1 MNNMFA
7 IQNTITQE
15 VLNKLGNN
23 CMVSH
28 NIWERQVRN
37 VVRSNIRPDYSIEEK
52 DSLVNTC
59 IDILLR
65 CSKEITEVHG
75 RH

>member
-28 NIWERQVRN
+28 NIWERQVWN

-52 DSLVNTC
+52 DSLINTC

-65 CSKEITEVHG
+65 CSKEITDVHG